1 MLFGEDNLKKTEIKE
16 RATLFAKLEED
27 SEWTKAKRRWKD
39 ENPDSNIKDWK
50 QAFISGR
57 IHELPWAQYV
67 EERIKPDLTEVIEPE
82 GYQQNAEQDENSVW
96 NKIRKDD
103 K

>member
-1 MLFGEDNLKKTEIKE
+1 MNYKKQEIKD
-16 RATLFAKLEED
+16 RANLVKQYETDA
-27 SEWTKAKRRWKD
+27 EWTKAKRRWKD
-39 ENPDSNIKDWK
+39 DNPEGNIKDWK

-67 EERIKPDLTEVIEPE
+67 GKDQRIKPDLTEVVEPE
-82 GYQQNAEQDENSVW
+82 NYKQNAEQSENSVW
-96 NKIRKDD
+96 SKIRKDD

>member
-1 MLFGEDNLKKTEIKE
+1 MS
-16 RATLFAKLEED
+16 
-27 SEWTKAKRRWKD
+27 SE
-39 ENPDSNIKDWK
+39 SNC
-50 QAFISGR
+50 
-57 IHELPWAQYV
+57 LAQYV